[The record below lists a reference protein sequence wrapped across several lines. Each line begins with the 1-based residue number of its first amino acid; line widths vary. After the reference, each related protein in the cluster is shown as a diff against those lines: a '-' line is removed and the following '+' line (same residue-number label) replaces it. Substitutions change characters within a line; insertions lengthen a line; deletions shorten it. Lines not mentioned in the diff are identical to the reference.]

1 MSGTRLAHKCRYVR
15 LVDGVVPGE
24 GGSLAGAQ
32 MEIVK
37 RKPFGET
44 NDLGDQNRFG
54 GLNSQAKAVIFISFE
69 H

>member
-1 MSGTRLAHKCRYVR
+1 MESFLGRVQSGW
-15 LVDGVVPGE
+15 
-24 GGSLAGAQ
+24 AQ

-37 RKPFGET
+37 RKPFGEN

-54 GLNSQAKAVIFISFE
+54 GLNSQAKADIFISFE

>member
-1 MSGTRLAHKCRYVR
+1 MCGLLMESFLGRVQSGW
-15 LVDGVVPGE
+15 
-24 GGSLAGAQ
+24 AQ

-37 RKPFGET
+37 RKPFGEN

>member
-1 MSGTRLAHKCRYVR
+1 MCGLLMESFL
-15 LVDGVVPGE
+15 
-24 GGSLAGAQ
+24 GGGNLAGAQ

-37 RKPFGET
+37 RKPFGEN